1 MHTSLPGS
9 LTVAV
14 SNLTSDREQLNS
26 LSLKIYMEDNQAY
39 GQFSSLKMEDNP
51 AYGQFSHY
59 QKPPIQEQNSLASI
73 YVTSDVH

>member
-1 MHTSLPGS
+1 MCPYIMHTSLHGS

-26 LSLKIYMEDNQAY
+26 SSLKVYMEDNEAY

-59 QKPPIQEQNSLASI
+59 LKHPQEQNSLAS
-73 YVTSDVH
+73 V